1 MAAQTILLICV
12 IVLGAA
18 GALCTLVL
26 LARER
31 ELGRIA
37 CAIEA
42 RAEQGLGNARITLHV
57 RSAGLT
63 RLAQALNA
71 EFDRT
76 EEARIAAE
84 RAHGAFQQDLA
95 SLSHDIRTPLA
106 GAQGYLQLAE
116 RTEDAEAAARFRAQA
131 TERLAT
137 MRELVDGLFDYAR
150 ASDPDFALELEPVEV
165 MPALSEALLAFYPD
179 LTARGWE
186 PRVLC
191 AEASEG
197 ICALANREAL
207 GRVLMNLTVN
217 ALRHGT
223 GAPAVEVTLEA
234 AAQTPPAGTSAADGV
249 RAARGGAAD
258 GGRAVRGGAALPA
271 GRAIIRF
278 ANPVADA
285 SRIDAAR
292 LFDRFYRADAART
305 GEGTG
310 LGLAI
315 VARLVDAM
323 DGTVSAQAADGT
335 LAITVA
341 LPTA

>member
-18 GALCTLVL
+18 GALCALVL

-42 RAEQGLGNARITLHV
+42 RAEQGLDNARITLHV

-150 ASDPDFALELEPVEV
+150 ASDPDFALELESVEV
-165 MPALSEALLAFYPD
+165 MPALSEALLTFYPD
-179 LTARGWE
+179 LNARGWE

-191 AEASEG
+191 AEADEG
-197 ICALANREAL
+197 VCTLANREAL

-217 ALRHGT
+217 ALRHGM
-223 GAPAVEVTLEA
+223 GAPTVEVARETA
-234 AAQTPPAGTSAADGV
+234 SPVTPAGAGT
-249 RAARGGAAD
+249 AARNGAA
-258 GGRAVRGGAALPA
+258 GTAHTASAVLPA
-271 GRAIIRF
+271 GSVTIRF

-285 SRIDAAR
+285 SRIDAER
-292 LFDRFYRADAART
+292 LFDRFYRGNAART

-315 VARLVDAM
+315 VARLVEAM
-323 DGTVSAQAADGT
+323 GGTVAAQAADGT
-335 LAITVA
+335 LTITVA
-341 LPTA
+341 LPAA

>member
-18 GALCTLVL
+18 GALCALVL

-57 RSAGLT
+57 HSAGLT

-150 ASDPDFALELEPVEV
+150 ASDPDFALELESVEV
-165 MPALSEALLAFYPD
+165 MPALSEALLTFYPD
-179 LTARGWE
+179 LNARGWE

-191 AEASEG
+191 AEADAG
-197 ICALANREAL
+197 VCTLANREAL

-217 ALRHGT
+217 ALRHGM
-223 GAPAVEVTLEA
+223 GAPTVEVARETA
-234 AAQTPPAGTSAADGV
+234 SPVTPAGAGT
-249 RAARGGAAD
+249 AARNGAA
-258 GGRAVRGGAALPA
+258 GTAHTASAVLPA
-271 GRAIIRF
+271 GSVTIRF

-285 SRIDAAR
+285 SRIDAER
-292 LFDRFYRADAART
+292 LFDRFYRGNAART

-315 VARLVDAM
+315 VARLVEAM
-323 DGTVSAQAADGT
+323 GGTVAAQAADGT
-335 LAITVA
+335 LTITVA
-341 LPTA
+341 LPAA

>member
-18 GALCTLVL
+18 GALCALVL

-150 ASDPDFALELEPVEV
+150 ASDPDFALELESVEV
-165 MPALSEALLAFYPD
+165 LPALSEALLTFYPD
-179 LTARGWE
+179 LNARGWE

-191 AEASEG
+191 AEADAG
-197 ICALANREAL
+197 VCTLANREAL

-217 ALRHGT
+217 ALRHGM
-223 GAPAVEVTLEA
+223 GAPTVEVARETA
-234 AAQTPPAGTSAADGV
+234 SPVTPAGAGT
-249 RAARGGAAD
+249 AARNGAA
-258 GGRAVRGGAALPA
+258 GTAHTASAVLPA
-271 GRAIIRF
+271 GSVTIRF

-285 SRIDAAR
+285 SRIDAER
-292 LFDRFYRADAART
+292 LFDRFYRGNAART

-315 VARLVDAM
+315 VARLVEAM
-323 DGTVSAQAADGT
+323 GGTVAAQAADGT
-335 LAITVA
+335 LTITVA
-341 LPTA
+341 LPAA

>member
-18 GALCTLVL
+18 GALCALVL

-76 EEARIAAE
+76 EKARIAAE

-116 RTEDAEAAARFRAQA
+116 RTEDAEAAARVRAQA

-165 MPALSEALLAFYPD
+165 MPALSEALLTFYPD
-179 LTARGWE
+179 LNARGWE

-191 AEASEG
+191 AEADAG
-197 ICALANREAL
+197 VCTLANREAL

-217 ALRHGT
+217 ALRHGM
-223 GAPAVEVTLEA
+223 GAPTVEVARETA
-234 AAQTPPAGTSAADGV
+234 SPVTPAGAGT
-249 RAARGGAAD
+249 AARNGAA
-258 GGRAVRGGAALPA
+258 GTAHTASAVLPA
-271 GRAIIRF
+271 GSVTIRF

-285 SRIDAAR
+285 SRIDAER
-292 LFDRFYRADAART
+292 LFDRFYRGNAART

-315 VARLVDAM
+315 VARLVEAM
-323 DGTVSAQAADGT
+323 GGTVAAQAADGT
-335 LAITVA
+335 LTITVA
-341 LPTA
+341 LPAA

>member
-18 GALCTLVL
+18 GALCALVL

-42 RAEQGLGNARITLHV
+42 RAEQGLDNARITLHV

-150 ASDPDFALELEPVEV
+150 ASDPDFALELESVEV
-165 MPALSEALLAFYPD
+165 MPALSEALLTFYPD
-179 LTARGWE
+179 LNARGWE

-191 AEASEG
+191 AEADAG
-197 ICALANREAL
+197 VCTLANREAL

-217 ALRHGT
+217 ALRHGM
-223 GAPAVEVTLEA
+223 GAPTVEVARETA
-234 AAQTPPAGTSAADGV
+234 SPVTPAGAGT
-249 RAARGGAAD
+249 AARNGAA
-258 GGRAVRGGAALPA
+258 GTAHTASAVLPA
-271 GRAIIRF
+271 GSVTIRF

-285 SRIDAAR
+285 SRIDAER
-292 LFDRFYRADAART
+292 LFDRFYRGNAART

-315 VARLVDAM
+315 VARLVEAM
-323 DGTVSAQAADGT
+323 GGTVAAQAADGT
-335 LAITVA
+335 LTITVA
-341 LPTA
+341 LPAA

>member
-18 GALCTLVL
+18 GALYALVL

-191 AEASEG
+191 AEADAG
-197 ICALANREAL
+197 ACALANREAL

-223 GAPAVEVTLEA
+223 GAPAVEVARETA
-234 AAQTPPAGTSAADGV
+234 SPVTPAGAGT
-249 RAARGGAAD
+249 AARNGAA
-258 GGRAVRGGAALPA
+258 GTAHTASAVLPA
-271 GRAIIRF
+271 GSVTIRF

-285 SRIDAAR
+285 SRIDAER
-292 LFDRFYRADAART
+292 LFDRFYRGNAART
-305 GEGTG
+305 GEGAG

-315 VARLVDAM
+315 VARLVEAM
-323 DGTVSAQAADGT
+323 GGTVAAQAADGT
-335 LAITVA
+335 LTITVA
-341 LPTA
+341 LPAA

>member
-18 GALCTLVL
+18 GALCALVL

-165 MPALSEALLAFYPD
+165 MPALSEALLTFYPD
-179 LTARGWE
+179 LNARGWE

-191 AEASEG
+191 AEADAG
-197 ICALANREAL
+197 VCTLANREAL

-217 ALRHGT
+217 ALRHGM
-223 GAPAVEVTLEA
+223 GAPTVEVARETA
-234 AAQTPPAGTSAADGV
+234 SPVTPAGAGT
-249 RAARGGAAD
+249 AARNGAA
-258 GGRAVRGGAALPA
+258 GTAHTASAVLPA
-271 GRAIIRF
+271 GSVTIRF

-285 SRIDAAR
+285 SRIDAER
-292 LFDRFYRADAART
+292 LFDRFYRGNAART

-315 VARLVDAM
+315 VARLVEAM
-323 DGTVSAQAADGT
+323 GGTVAAQAADGT
-335 LAITVA
+335 LTITVA
-341 LPTA
+341 LPAA

>member
-18 GALCTLVL
+18 GALCALVL

-57 RSAGLT
+57 HSAGLT

-84 RAHGAFQQDLA
+84 RAHGAFGFVGCRSDLVA

-137 MRELVDGLFDYAR
+137 MRELVDSLFDYAR
-150 ASDPDFALELEPVEV
+150 ANDPDFALELESVEV
-165 MPALSEALLAFYPD
+165 MPALSEALLTFYPD
-179 LTARGWE
+179 LNARGWE

-191 AEASEG
+191 AEADAG
-197 ICALANREAL
+197 VCTLANREAL

-217 ALRHGT
+217 ALRHGM
-223 GAPAVEVTLEA
+223 GAPTVEVARETA
-234 AAQTPPAGTSAADGV
+234 SPVTPAGAGT
-249 RAARGGAAD
+249 AARNGAA
-258 GGRAVRGGAALPA
+258 GTAHTASAVLPA
-271 GRAIIRF
+271 GSVTIRF

-285 SRIDAAR
+285 SRIDAER
-292 LFDRFYRADAART
+292 LFDRFYRGNAART

-315 VARLVDAM
+315 VARLVEAM
-323 DGTVSAQAADGT
+323 GGTVAAQAADGT
-335 LAITVA
+335 LTITVA
-341 LPTA
+341 LPAA

>member
-18 GALCTLVL
+18 GALCALVL

-57 RSAGLT
+57 HSAGLT

-137 MRELVDGLFDYAR
+137 MRELVDSLFDYAR

-165 MPALSEALLAFYPD
+165 MPALSEALLTFYPD
-179 LTARGWE
+179 LNARGWE

-191 AEASEG
+191 AEADAG
-197 ICALANREAL
+197 VCTLANREAL

-217 ALRHGT
+217 ALRHGM
-223 GAPAVEVTLEA
+223 GAPTVEVARETA
-234 AAQTPPAGTSAADGV
+234 SPVTPAGAGT
-249 RAARGGAAD
+249 AARNGAA
-258 GGRAVRGGAALPA
+258 GTAHTASAVLPA
-271 GRAIIRF
+271 GSVTMRF

-285 SRIDAAR
+285 SRIDAER
-292 LFDRFYRADAART
+292 LFDRFYRGNAART

-315 VARLVDAM
+315 VARLVEAM
-323 DGTVSAQAADGT
+323 GGTVAAQAADGT
-335 LAITVA
+335 LTITVA
-341 LPTA
+341 LPAA

>member
-1 MAAQTILLICV
+1 MATQTVLLICV

-18 GALCTLVL
+18 GALCALVL
-26 LARER
+26 LARDR
-31 ELGRIA
+31 ELARIA
-37 CAIEA
+37 RIVETHADE
-42 RAEQGLGNARITLHV
+42 GLGNARVMLHV

-63 RLAQALNA
+63 RLARALNA

-76 EEARIAAE
+76 DEARIAAE
-84 RAHGAFQQDLA
+84 RAHDTFQQDLA

-116 RTEDAEAAARFRAQA
+116 RTDDPDAAARYRLQA
-131 TERLAT
+131 TDRLDA

-150 ASDPDFALELEPVEV
+150 ASDPGFAPELDPVEIV
-165 MPALSEALLAFYPD
+165 PALSEALLAFYPE

-191 AEASEG
+191 AEADEG
-197 ICALANREAL
+197 VCALANREAL

-223 GAPAVEVTLEA
+223 GAPAVEVALEA
-234 AAQTPPAGTSAADGV
+234 TAQTPPAGTSAAGSV
-249 RAARGGAAD
+249 RAARGGAAS
-258 GGRAVRGGAALPA
+258 PA
-271 GRAIIRF
+271 GRVIIRF

-341 LPTA
+341 LPAA

>member
-18 GALCTLVL
+18 GALCALVL

-57 RSAGLT
+57 HSAGLT

-137 MRELVDGLFDYAR
+137 MRELVDSLFDYAR

-165 MPALSEALLAFYPD
+165 MPALSEALLTFYPD
-179 LTARGWE
+179 LNARGWE

-191 AEASEG
+191 AEADAG
-197 ICALANREAL
+197 VCTLANREAL

-217 ALRHGT
+217 ALRHGM
-223 GAPAVEVTLEA
+223 GAPTVEVARETA
-234 AAQTPPAGTSAADGV
+234 SPVTPAGAGT
-249 RAARGGAAD
+249 AARNGAA
-258 GGRAVRGGAALPA
+258 GTAHTASAVLPEGRVT
-271 GRAIIRF
+271 IRF

-341 LPTA
+341 LPAA

>member
-18 GALCTLVL
+18 GALCALVL

-42 RAEQGLGNARITLHV
+42 RAEQGLDNARIMLHV

-165 MPALSEALLAFYPD
+165 MPALSEALLTFYPD
-179 LTARGWE
+179 LNARGWE

-191 AEASEG
+191 AEADAG
-197 ICALANREAL
+197 VCTLANREAL

-217 ALRHGT
+217 ALRHGM
-223 GAPAVEVTLEA
+223 GAPTVEVARETA
-234 AAQTPPAGTSAADGV
+234 SPVTPAGAGT
-249 RAARGGAAD
+249 AARNGAA
-258 GGRAVRGGAALPA
+258 GTAHTASAVLPA
-271 GRAIIRF
+271 GSVTIRF

-285 SRIDAAR
+285 SRIDAER
-292 LFDRFYRADAART
+292 LFDRFYRGNAART

-315 VARLVDAM
+315 VARLVEAM
-323 DGTVSAQAADGT
+323 GGTVAAQAADGT
-335 LAITVA
+335 LTITVA
-341 LPTA
+341 LPAA

>member
-18 GALCTLVL
+18 GALCALVL

-191 AEASEG
+191 AEADAG
-197 ICALANREAL
+197 VCTLANREAL

-217 ALRHGT
+217 ALRHGM
-223 GAPAVEVTLEA
+223 GAPTVEVARETA
-234 AAQTPPAGTSAADGV
+234 SPVTPAGAGT
-249 RAARGGAAD
+249 AARNGAA
-258 GGRAVRGGAALPA
+258 GTAHTASAVLPA
-271 GRAIIRF
+271 GSVTIRF

-285 SRIDAAR
+285 SRIDAER
-292 LFDRFYRADAART
+292 LFDRFYRGNAART

-315 VARLVDAM
+315 VARLVEAM
-323 DGTVSAQAADGT
+323 GGTVSAQAADGT

-341 LPTA
+341 LPAA

>member
-18 GALCTLVL
+18 GALCALVL

-150 ASDPDFALELEPVEV
+150 ASDPDFALELESVEV
-165 MPALSEALLAFYPD
+165 MPALSEALLTFYPD
-179 LTARGWE
+179 LNARGWE

-191 AEASEG
+191 AEADAG
-197 ICALANREAL
+197 VRTLANREAL

-217 ALRHGT
+217 ALRHGM
-223 GAPAVEVTLEA
+223 GAPTVEVARETA
-234 AAQTPPAGTSAADGV
+234 SPVTPAGAGT
-249 RAARGGAAD
+249 AARNGAA
-258 GGRAVRGGAALPA
+258 GTAHTASAVLPA
-271 GRAIIRF
+271 GSVTIRF

-285 SRIDAAR
+285 SRIDAER
-292 LFDRFYRADAART
+292 LFDRFYRGNAART

-315 VARLVDAM
+315 VARLVEAM
-323 DGTVSAQAADGT
+323 GGTVAAQAADGT
-335 LAITVA
+335 LTITVA
-341 LPTA
+341 LPAA

>member
-18 GALCTLVL
+18 GALYALVL

-165 MPALSEALLAFYPD
+165 MPALSEALLTFYPD
-179 LTARGWE
+179 LNARGWE

-191 AEASEG
+191 AEADAG
-197 ICALANREAL
+197 VCTLANREAL

-217 ALRHGT
+217 ALRHGM
-223 GAPAVEVTLEA
+223 GAPTVEVARETA
-234 AAQTPPAGTSAADGV
+234 SPVTPAGAGT
-249 RAARGGAAD
+249 AARNGAA
-258 GGRAVRGGAALPA
+258 GTAHAASAVLPA
-271 GRAIIRF
+271 GSVTIRF

-285 SRIDAAR
+285 SRIDAER
-292 LFDRFYRADAART
+292 LFDRFYRGNTART

-315 VARLVDAM
+315 VARLVEAM
-323 DGTVSAQAADGT
+323 GGTVAAQTADGT
-335 LAITVA
+335 LTITVA
-341 LPTA
+341 LPAA

>member
-18 GALCTLVL
+18 GALCALVL

-37 CAIEA
+37 RAIEA
-42 RAEQGLGNARITLHV
+42 RAEQGLGNTRITLHV

-150 ASDPDFALELEPVEV
+150 ASDPDFALELESVEV
-165 MPALSEALLAFYPD
+165 MPALSEALLTFYPD
-179 LTARGWE
+179 LNARGWE
-186 PRVLC
+186 PRVLY
-191 AEASEG
+191 AEADAG
-197 ICALANREAL
+197 VCTLANREAL

-217 ALRHGT
+217 ALRHGM
-223 GAPAVEVTLEA
+223 GAPTVEVARETA
-234 AAQTPPAGTSAADGV
+234 SPIVPAGAGT
-249 RAARGGAAD
+249 AARNGAA
-258 GGRAVRGGAALPA
+258 GTAHTASAVLPA
-271 GRAIIRF
+271 GSVTIRF

-285 SRIDAAR
+285 SRIDAER
-292 LFDRFYRADAART
+292 LFDRFYRGNAART

-310 LGLAI
+310 SKYAM
-315 VARLVDAM
+315 ARGRGRRDRDAM
-323 DGTVSAQAADGT
+323 RRAVQR
-335 LAITVA
+335 
-341 LPTA
+341 

>member
-18 GALCTLVL
+18 GALCALVL

-37 CAIEA
+37 RAIEA
-42 RAEQGLGNARITLHV
+42 RAEQGLGNTRITLHV

-150 ASDPDFALELEPVEV
+150 ASDPDFALELESVEV
-165 MPALSEALLAFYPD
+165 MPALSEALLTFYPD
-179 LTARGWE
+179 LNARGWE
-186 PRVLC
+186 PRVLY
-191 AEASEG
+191 AEADAG
-197 ICALANREAL
+197 VCTLANREAL

-217 ALRHGT
+217 ALRHGM
-223 GAPAVEVTLEA
+223 GAPTVEVARETA
-234 AAQTPPAGTSAADGV
+234 SPIVPAGAGT
-249 RAARGGAAD
+249 AARNGAA
-258 GGRAVRGGAALPA
+258 GTAHTASAVLPA
-271 GRAIIRF
+271 GSVTIRF

-285 SRIDAAR
+285 SRIDAER
-292 LFDRFYRADAART
+292 LFDRFYRGNAART

-315 VARLVDAM
+315 VARLVEAM
-323 DGTVSAQAADGT
+323 GGTVAAQAADGT
-335 LAITVA
+335 LTITVA
-341 LPTA
+341 LPAA

>member
-18 GALCTLVL
+18 GTLCALVL

-42 RAEQGLGNARITLHV
+42 RVEQGLDNARITLHV

-150 ASDPDFALELEPVEV
+150 ASDPDFALELESVEV
-165 MPALSEALLAFYPD
+165 MPALSEALLTFYPD
-179 LTARGWE
+179 LNARGWE

-191 AEASEG
+191 AEADAG
-197 ICALANREAL
+197 VCTLANREAL

-217 ALRHGT
+217 ALRHGM
-223 GAPAVEVTLEA
+223 GAPTVEVARETA
-234 AAQTPPAGTSAADGV
+234 SPVTPAGAGT
-249 RAARGGAAD
+249 AARNGAA
-258 GGRAVRGGAALPA
+258 GTAHTASAVLPA
-271 GRAIIRF
+271 GSVTIRF

-285 SRIDAAR
+285 SRIDAER
-292 LFDRFYRADAART
+292 LFDRFYRGNAART

-315 VARLVDAM
+315 VARLVEAM
-323 DGTVSAQAADGT
+323 GGTVAAQAADGT
-335 LAITVA
+335 LTITVA
-341 LPTA
+341 LPAA